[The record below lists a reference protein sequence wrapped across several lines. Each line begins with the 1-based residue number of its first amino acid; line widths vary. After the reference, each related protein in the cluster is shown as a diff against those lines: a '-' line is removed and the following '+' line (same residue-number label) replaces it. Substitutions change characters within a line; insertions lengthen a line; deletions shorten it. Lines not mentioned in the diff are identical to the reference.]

1 AIHSWE
7 ISAIG
12 QYNLLY
18 AIKPITGF
26 PIIDVWFMDEFYRTK
41 VIQNTGIDKPKADM
55 VRIPFP
61 KKVWL
66 FIAPM
71 SPNGMPNNTAS
82 KI

>member
-1 AIHSWE
+1 
-7 ISAIG
+7 
-12 QYNLLY
+12 
-18 AIKPITGF
+18 
-26 PIIDVWFMDEFYRTK
+26 
-41 VIQNTGIDKPKADM
+41 M

-82 KI
+82 KIALKQSSRVGGKTVWIMAFSESPPLYVMPKSPCSK